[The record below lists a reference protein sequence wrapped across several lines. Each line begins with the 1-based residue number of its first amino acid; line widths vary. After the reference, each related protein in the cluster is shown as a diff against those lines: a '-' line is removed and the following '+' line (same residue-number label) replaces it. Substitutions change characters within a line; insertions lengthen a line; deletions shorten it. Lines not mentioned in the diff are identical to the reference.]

1 MRAEK
6 PKWWLAVVSGAALR
20 TLGLVSSRSATFL
33 DFLGKGQLPPGR
45 VGLTAFQEALVID
58 GTPSRDCRH
67 PLHLY
72 IGKQIEC

>member
-1 MRAEK
+1 MRAMRQVRAEK

-20 TLGLVSSRSATFL
+20 TLGLVSSRSAAFL

-58 GTPSRDCRH
+58 GTPLRAYKSS
-67 PLHLY
+67 LHLY
-72 IGKQIEC
+72 